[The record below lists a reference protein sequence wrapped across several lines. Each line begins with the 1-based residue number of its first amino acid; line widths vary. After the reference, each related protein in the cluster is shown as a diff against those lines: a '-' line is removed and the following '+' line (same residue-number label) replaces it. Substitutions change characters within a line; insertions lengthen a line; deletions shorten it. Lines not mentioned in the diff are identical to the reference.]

1 MFLIMYV
8 LVKFSMMNMDNFI
21 FHIMLYDFIYYILE
35 DYLIM
40 DELNLY
46 YYYYFILIFLNLFY
60 SFDMENF
67 IFFRQQF

>member
-8 LVKFSMMNMDNFI
+8 LAKFSMMNMDNFI

-40 DELNLY
+40 DVLNL

>member
-1 MFLIMYV
+1 
-8 LVKFSMMNMDNFI
+8 MMNMDNFI

-40 DELNLY
+40 DVLNL